1 MKGMTI
7 MSGET
12 AVPTPTCAE
21 RAEDPPSLRPALP
34 ADIDSLVALENRAFT
49 GDRLSRRSF
58 RRFAASSRA
67 SLLVLAAA
75 DGLCGYAL
83 VLYRR
88 GTALARLY
96 SIAVDPER
104 AGRGCG
110 ARLLA
115 GAEAAA
121 FAHGAAVMRLEV
133 RPDNAAAIALYRRR
147 GYRQFGLY
155 ANYYEDHADA
165 LRFQRWLTA
174 EPPSRAFPGRGRVPY
189 YQQSTEF
196 TCGPAAMMMAMAAF
210 DPDIRLDRRLELRLW
225 RDATTIFMAA
235 GLGGCEPVGM
245 AVALARHGFAAEVF
259 VNSREVLFRDS
270 VRDAEKRAVMA
281 VAQEDFR
288 DQAKALKVPVR
299 ARALT
304 PSGLRDALDAGAV
317 VLVLV
322 SQYRM
327 LRSRA
332 PHWVAAF
339 AHADSRIFIH
349 DPWVEPDDHETPL
362 AAATLPIPED
372 EFDRMACYGKAR
384 LRAAIVIKGKRTT

>member
-1 MKGMTI
+1 MNT

-12 AVPTPTCAE
+12 AVPPPVCAE
-21 RAEDPPSLRPALP
+21 CAEDPPSLRPATP
-34 ADIDSLVALENRAFT
+34 ADVDSLVVLENRAFP

-67 SLLVLAAA
+67 SLLVLEEAG
-75 DGLCGYAL
+75 GLCGYVL

-96 SIAVDPER
+96 SIAVDP
-104 AGRGCG
+104 ACGGRGFG
-110 ARLLA
+110 GRLLA
-115 GAEAAA
+115 AAEQAA
-121 FAHGAAVMRLEV
+121 FARGAAVMRLEA
-133 RPDNAAAIALYRRR
+133 RPDNAAALGLYRKR
-147 GYRQFGLY
+147 GYRQFGMV
-155 ANYYEDHADA
+155 ADYYEDHAAA
-165 LRFQRWLTA
+165 LRFQKWLIA
-174 EPPSRAFPGRGRVPY
+174 EPPVRPGHPVVPY

-210 DPDIRLDRRLELRLW
+210 VPQTRLDRRLELRLW
-225 RDATTIFMAA
+225 REATTIFMAA

-259 VNSREVLFRDS
+259 VNSREVLFLDS

-299 ARALT
+299 ARALS
-304 PSGLRDALDAGAV
+304 PEGLRAALDAGAV

-327 LRSRA
+327 LRFRA

-349 DPWVEPDDHETPL
+349 DPWVEADDHETPL

-384 LRAAIVIKGKRTT
+384 LRAAIVIKGKRTL